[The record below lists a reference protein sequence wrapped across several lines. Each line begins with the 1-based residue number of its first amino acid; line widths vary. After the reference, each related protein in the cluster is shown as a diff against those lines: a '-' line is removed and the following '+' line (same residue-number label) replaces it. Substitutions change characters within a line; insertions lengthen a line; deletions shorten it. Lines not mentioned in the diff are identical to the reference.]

1 MSLVTR
7 CGSPTVLHGGHFFS
21 VLLVALSGCALTSTL
36 PELPTAENLAR
47 KEKQTIS
54 LAQLAEQRGQDTD
67 AKHIYEELIKKNPKH
82 QLAHHRLGVM
92 AAKNGKYAEADEH
105 FFQAYEIGPKS
116 PQLLSDMGYRLFI
129 ENRLPEAEKMYR
141 EALAIEPK
149 HPTANNN
156 LGLVL
161 GQQGRSDEALQCFLR
176 VNSEAQAHCSLG
188 YVLTQI
194 ARIDEA
200 KFHFNQ
206 SLSHDPNL
214 RAAANGL
221 LYLTGNYQPRQP
233 VAPSNPLLPPQQVA
247 ATLPP
252 AQPMQAGWNQ
262 LPVTENKVPVNPQ
275 PPAGTLSWNGPQA
288 AVPQSPPATTQTGGV
303 QPVAYNSAMPA
314 YHHGTAPSV
323 GSTTA
328 PYSGPMGA
336 PMQFSNGIPQ
346 GATPYGTS
354 QVAPSVMAPAPAANP
369 YSGS

>member
-1 MSLVTR
+1 MSLVTPFGR
-7 CGSPTVLHGGHFFS
+7 PLSLRVGHCAC
-21 VLLVALSGCALTSTL
+21 LLFVALSGCALTSTL

-54 LAQLAEQRGQDTD
+54 LAQLAEQRGQDAD

-92 AAKNGKYAEADEH
+92 AAKNGKYTEADEH

-116 PQLLSDMGYRLFI
+116 PQLLSDMGYRLFL
-129 ENRLPEAEKMYR
+129 ENRLPDAEKMYR

-206 SLSHDPNL
+206 ALSHDPNL
-214 RAAANGL
+214 RPAANGL

-233 VAPSNPLLPPQQVA
+233 AAPSNPLLPPQQVA
-247 ATLPP
+247 ASLPP

-262 LPVTENKVPVNPQ
+262 LPVSETKVAANPQ
-275 PPAGTLSWNGPQA
+275 PPAGTVSWNGPQA
-288 AVPQSPPATTQTGGV
+288 AAPQTAPTPTQTGGV
-303 QPVAYNSAMPA
+303 QPVTYNSAMPA
-314 YHHGTAPSV
+314 YNGTAPSV

-328 PYSGPMGA
+328 PYSGPMGT

-346 GATPYGTS
+346 GATPYGNS
-354 QVAPSVMAPAPAANP
+354 QIAPPVMAPAPAANP